1 MTYSKMKKAELVSL
15 CEKLTARNALL
26 DDQVKR
32 LQDQGLGTTDER
44 LKVAREAIVVL
55 AEELFRMRKR
65 VYPKSPRPVNL
76 KALRSYCEERLAQ
89 KKENGNA

>member
-1 MTYSKMKKAELVSL
+1 MSYSKMKKAELVSL
-15 CEKLTARNALL
+15 CEKLAARNALL

-55 AEELFRMRKR
+55 AEDLFRMRKR

-76 KALRSYCEERLAQ
+76 KALRTYVLARLS
-89 KKENGNA
+89 KKESN

>member
-1 MTYSKMKKAELVSL
+1 MSYSKMKKAELVSL
-15 CEKLTARNALL
+15 CEKLTARNSLL

-55 AEELFRMRKR
+55 AENLFRMRKR
-65 VYPKSPRPVNL
+65 VFYPKSPRPVNL
-76 KALRSYCEERLAQ
+76 QALRTYVLARLS